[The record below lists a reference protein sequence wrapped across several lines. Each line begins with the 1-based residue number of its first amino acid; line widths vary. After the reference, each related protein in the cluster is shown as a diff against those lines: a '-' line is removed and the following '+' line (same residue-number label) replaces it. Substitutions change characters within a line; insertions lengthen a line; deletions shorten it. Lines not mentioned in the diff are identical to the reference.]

1 MTASLIFRPVTA
13 ETVSDFEQLF
23 AAKGSPN
30 WCWCMAWR
38 ATPAEIKDSK
48 SPARR
53 QQILDRIA
61 AGTPAGLLAYERD
74 HPIAWV
80 SVAPKSTFRGL
91 GGTEDEYRVWSLTCM
106 FVPRARRGEGLSA
119 KLIEAAADYA
129 RQNGARLLEAYPV
142 DPDSPSYRH
151 MGFVASFEKLGF
163 TPDGMAGSRRHVM
176 HRSL

>member
-1 MTASLIFRPVTA
+1 MTASLTFRPVTA
-13 ETVSDFEQLF
+13 ETVSDFEALF
-23 AAKGSPN
+23 AAKGSPG

-38 ATPAEIKDSK
+38 ATSAEIKDSK

-61 AGTPAGLLAYERD
+61 GGTPVGLLAYERD
-74 HPIAWV
+74 TPIAWV

-91 GGTEDEYRVWSLTCM
+91 GGTEKEDGVWSLTCM
-106 FVPRARRGEGLSA
+106 FVPRARRGQGLSA
-119 KLIEAAADYA
+119 RLIEAAADYA
-129 RQNGARLLEAYPV
+129 RQNGAKLLEAYPV

-151 MGFVASFEKLGF
+151 MGFVAAFERQGF
-163 TPDGMAGSRRHVM
+163 SPQGMAGSRPHVM

>member
-1 MTASLIFRPVTA
+1 MPAPLTCRPVTA
-13 ETVSDFEQLF
+13 DTVADFEKLF
-23 AAKGSPN
+23 GAKGSPN

-53 QQILDRIA
+53 RQILGRIA
-61 AGTPAGLLAYERD
+61 DGVPVGLLACEVSE
-74 HPIAWV
+74 PVAWV
-80 SVAPKSTFRGL
+80 SVGPKASFRGL
-91 GGTEDEYRVWSLTCM
+91 GGTAEAEGVWSLTCM
-106 FVPRARRGEGLSA
+106 FVPRPRRGTGLSA
-119 KLIEAAADYA
+119 ELIEAAVAYA

-151 MGFVASFEKLGF
+151 MGFVSSFERLGF
-163 TPDGMAGSRRHVM
+163 SPQGMAGSRRHVM